1 MNASKPGART
11 QLTETIVM
19 CPLFFFV
26 QCVIPVS
33 GVSHTQTPWWVPRS
47 LTPHITTRRMI
58 SNLPQL
64 AYLPLGRW
72 HGLDVEHG
80 AQQVL
85 DHLVLV
91 LLASRL
97 DLLDVGLGLLVRLLL
112 GLLVSLGVLESF
124 ACTVS
129 YACPLCIHLYRGTI
143 TLCLLWGCVRTSA
156 SNFLYSSSLD
166 ALYSSISFLA
176 SSRASLTRF
185 VLYSRAVHQRSRSAQ
200 LAGPGALE
208 RVVVLG
214 AFVHFWTILEASFS
228 ACGCCQPNLEA
239 SNLIIA
245 VIPREGSEY
254 PRSFG
259 RTVMLLLLAMSP
271 PRSHSGRRRTGAGE
285 PCWRTFRVCRKQNKG
300 TVSDML
306 KRESIVGPSWG
317 EGSAKC

>member
-1 MNASKPGART
+1 MIPQIARINASKPGART

-58 SNLPQL
+58 SDLPQL
-64 AYLPLGRW
+64 AYLSLGRW
-72 HGLDVEHG
+72 HGLDVEHS

-129 YACPLCIHLYRGTI
+129 HASPMCIHLYRGTT

-185 VLYSRAVHQRSRSAQ
+185 VLYSRAVHQ
-200 LAGPGALE
+200 
-208 RVVVLG
+208 
-214 AFVHFWTILEASFS
+214 
-228 ACGCCQPNLEA
+228 
-239 SNLIIA
+239 
-245 VIPREGSEY
+245 
-254 PRSFG
+254 
-259 RTVMLLLLAMSP
+259 
-271 PRSHSGRRRTGAGE
+271 
-285 PCWRTFRVCRKQNKG
+285 
-300 TVSDML
+300 
-306 KRESIVGPSWG
+306 
-317 EGSAKC
+317 

>member
-1 MNASKPGART
+1 M
-11 QLTETIVM
+11 
-19 CPLFFFV
+19 
-26 QCVIPVS
+26 PVLA
-33 GVSHTQTPWWVPRS
+33 SHTDALVSTPAPH
-47 LTPHITTRRMI
+47 PHITIRRTI

-64 AYLPLGRW
+64 AYLSLGRW

-129 YACPLCIHLYRGTI
+129 YASPMCIHLYRGTT
-143 TLCLLWGCVRTSA
+143 TLCLPWGCVRTSA

-185 VLYSRAVHQRSRSAQ
+185 VLYSRAVHQQVSVSSA
-200 LAGPGALE
+200 
-208 RVVVLG
+208 RR
-214 AFVHFWTILEASFS
+214 
-228 ACGCCQPNLEA
+228 CGCSRMGC
-239 SNLIIA
+239 
-245 VIPREGSEY
+245 
-254 PRSFG
+254 
-259 RTVMLLLLAMSP
+259 
-271 PRSHSGRRRTGAGE
+271 
-285 PCWRTFRVCRKQNKG
+285 
-300 TVSDML
+300 
-306 KRESIVGPSWG
+306 SWG
-317 EGSAKC
+317 YRTLLDDLGGVFLGLWLMSAKYASGDTDNCRHTSRRV